1 MSENQNDN
9 TNNENAEEP
18 QDKQEMKV
26 PENPDVSMPGI
37 ESQSPK
43 DDGVFSETQ
52 SRLMSGRNSTIRLSK
67 IAAMLSRYKPEDKYH
82 LIGEIARGG
91 MGIVYNVL
99 DKNTN
104 RCLAMK
110 VLLPKSPE
118 EDKKNMDYFV
128 EEGQITAQLEHPNIV
143 PLHDMGML
151 SDGNV
156 YFTMKKVA
164 GEEMIGI
171 IRKIH
176 AKVDDYDKKYSIFRR
191 LSMFRK
197 VCDAVAFAHSRQVIH
212 RDIKPENIMIGEY
225 GEVLT
230 LDWGLAKFIG
240 STPPTDFSDT
250 TAVYSMR
257 LQKNFSTTQQGMIQ
271 GTPRYFAPEQTYG
284 DSALVDYRSDVY
296 LLGATLY
303 HLMTLQFPHDGSSLE
318 DLVNRVRNGHI
329 VPPKQTVNGALIPN
343 QLEVI
348 IQKAMAVKKE
358 NRYQT
363 VNEMIRDIDSFLE
376 GDIVREPLKFK
387 AGEMLMK
394 KGDIGDEAYVIL
406 RGDIKVYDYI
416 DGKEVVFAR
425 MGAGDIVGE
434 MAVIS
439 AQKRSANVA
448 ALGDIEVL
456 VIDRELMI
464 NVLRRLPS
472 WMEKIVL
479 NLTSRL
485 NTANENV
492 HPLKIKDFRAHVLY
506 QMTSLIIAQGDDH
519 ALFSASDMILH
530 VSNLLTLSVDY
541 ISKYCEQVLANNK
554 LFKKVDNDSFQL
566 EDRELLIATLQ
577 LVTKT
582 LSYPSNYFPNLG
594 TVSDEKQNV
603 AASIVEDILGTKAD
617 SSKGSSVTAMA
628 EKKKLT
634 LEQEESDKGTVS
646 DKVKAIIANR
656 LHAIHQILRENG
668 LDQEVSLKYSVN
680 AKGEGGAT
688 LVVDGH
694 LVQQ

>member
-9 TNNENAEEP
+9 TNNENTENP
-18 QDKQEMKV
+18 QDEHEMKV
-26 PENPDVSMPGI
+26 PKDSDVEMPGI
-37 ESQSPK
+37 ESEESA

-67 IAAMLSRYKPEDKYH
+67 IAAMLSRYKPEEKYH

-110 VLLPKSPE
+110 VLLPKGPE

-164 GEEMIGI
+164 GEEMISI

-240 STPPTDFSDT
+240 STPPSDFSDT
-250 TAVYSMR
+250 SAVYSMR

-348 IQKAMAVKKE
+348 IQKSMAVKKE
-358 NRYQT
+358 ERYQT

-376 GDIVREPLKFK
+376 GDIVREPLNFK

-456 VIDRELMI
+456 VIDRELML

-506 QMTSLIIAQGDDH
+506 QMTSLIISQGDDQ
-519 ALFSASDMILH
+519 AIFSASDMILH

-541 ISKYCEQVLANNK
+541 ISKYCEQVLANES

-566 EDRELLIATLQ
+566 ADRELLIGTLQ

-582 LSYPSNYFPNLG
+582 LSYPNNYFPNLG
-594 TVSDEKQNV
+594 FVSDEKLDL
-603 AASIVEDILGTKAD
+603 ASSIVEDILGTKAD

-634 LEQEESDKGTVS
+634 LEQDESEKGTVS